1 MHTAYGMSK
10 AALDAFTVNEC
21 SRLAKMGIRINN
33 LNPGPVK
40 TFIAERNLPEMSDEK
55 KQDSLDKV
63 FCAGPVKTFIAER
76 NLPEMSDE
84 KKQDS
89 LDKSWDYWN
98 RCTPL
103 GRVAEPSEMTP
114 TLLLLAGDEAG
125 FVTGAKWVIDGG
137 ATCFANDM
145 SLYD

>member
-33 LNPGPVK
+33 LNPGPVR

-55 KQDSLDKV
+55 KQV
-63 FCAGPVKTFIAER
+63 
-76 NLPEMSDE
+76 
-84 KKQDS
+84 S
-89 LDKSWDYWN
+89 LDKSWEYWN
-98 RCTPL
+98 NCTPL

-114 TLLLLAGDEAG
+114 ALLLLAGDEAG
-125 FVTGAKWVIDGG
+125 FVTGSKWVIDGG
-137 ATCFANDM
+137 ATCFANEM
-145 SLYD
+145 SLYN